1 MTATIF
7 DVARQAGVS
16 IGTVSRVLN
25 NRNRV
30 HPDTRERVLR
40 AIRDLD
46 YRPNA
51 LARGLAS
58 QQTNSLGLVIPQ
70 VNDPFFFPIV
80 RGVEDAASAAGYNLL
95 IASQPQQPG
104 EHSYFR
110 LFHRGHVDAM
120 VLVAID
126 VRPEE
131 VKAIVDRGVPI
142 VLVQQDIGRNIPAF
156 LVDNYYGARALV
168 EHLLGHGYRRLGY
181 IAGTDYTPDNR
192 ERLRGMREVLA
203 EHGLSLPATSIA
215 HGNYLRGSGFRAMQE
230 LLALSPRPE
239 AVFAA
244 SDQMAADAIMAAQA
258 AGLVV
263 PGDIAVVGF
272 DDAPVAS
279 YIYPPL
285 TTVSQPVYDL
295 GWQAARMALEVSRA
309 DPNDPPVAPRLV
321 QLPTTLVVRQSCGC
335 APQTAGQNST
345 IAQQTSWNSALDAR
359 KPPPD

>member
-25 NRNRV
+25 NRDRV

-40 AIRDLD
+40 AIRELD
-46 YRPNA
+46 YWPNA

-58 QQTNSLGLVIPQ
+58 RQTKTLGLVIPQ
-70 VNDPFFFPIV
+70 VNDPFFFQIV

-104 EHSYFR
+104 EHSYLR
-110 LFHRGHVDAM
+110 LFHRGHVDTM

-126 VRPEE
+126 VRPQE
-131 VKAIVDRGVPI
+131 VKAITDRGVPI
-142 VLVQQDIGRNIPAF
+142 VLVQQDIGRNVPSL
-156 LVDNYYGARALV
+156 LVDNYHGARALA
-168 EHLLGHGYRRLGY
+168 EHLVEHGYRRLGY
-181 IAGTDYTPDNR
+181 IAGTDYTLDNR
-192 ERLRGMREVLA
+192 ERLRGLRDVLS
-203 EHGLSLPATSIA
+203 EHDLSLPASSIA
-215 HGNYLRGSGFRAMQE
+215 RGNYLRASGFPAMQE
-230 LLALSPRPE
+230 LLALNPRPE

-244 SDQMAADAIMAAQA
+244 NDQMAADAILAAQA
-258 AGLVV
+258 AGMVV
-263 PGDIAVVGF
+263 PDDVAVVGF

-279 YIYPPL
+279 YTHPPL

-295 GWQAARMALEVSRA
+295 GWQAARTALAANRA
-309 DPNDPPVAPRLV
+309 DRDAPQVAPRLI

-335 APQTAGQNST
+335 APSATQLDTASSQHSG
-345 IAQQTSWNSALDAR
+345 WNSALASR
-359 KPPPD
+359 EPAPD